1 MVLRF
6 GLERR
11 FHLSGWGTVS
21 SMSARHCYSGFC
33 ETALAGILRGRG
45 IRQLIVTGCTTSV
58 CVESTVRD
66 AMFRNDPC
74 CVLSDCTGEPL
85 DSGNSRSNHEA
96 SLLNRQLVCGWDVE
110 SAHFVNAISNQ
121 DLLPSVRFSAGET
134 QCFWPARSSSGR
146 CEMVPPLCHSP
157 PNTNQSLRNSN

>member
-33 ETALAGILRGRG
+33 ETALAGILRRRG
-45 IRQLIVTGCTTSV
+45 IRHLIVTDCTTSV

-74 CVLSDCTGEPL
+74 CVLSDRTGEPIGRR
-85 DSGNSRSNHEA
+85 DAQVPAGSVFIRAARYGSGARPFFDKHKP
-96 SLLNRQLVCGWDVE
+96 V
-110 SAHFVNAISNQ
+110 
-121 DLLPSVRFSAGET
+121 SVK
-134 QCFWPARSSSGR
+134 
-146 CEMVPPLCHSP
+146 V
-157 PNTNQSLRNSN
+157 